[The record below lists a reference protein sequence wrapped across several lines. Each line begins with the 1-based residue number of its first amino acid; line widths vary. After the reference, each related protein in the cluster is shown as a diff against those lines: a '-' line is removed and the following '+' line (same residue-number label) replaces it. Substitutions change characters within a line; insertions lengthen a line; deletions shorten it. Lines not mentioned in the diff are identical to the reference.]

1 MSALKSNPIR
11 ILGLWDVPEQCYP
24 VWRKGSKGRQ
34 VGIVGC
40 SDSWRFYSDG
50 VLDYG
55 DRKLNHC
62 VQLVGYDTS
71 ANPPYW

>member
-1 MSALKSNPIR
+1 MPHSRNRSAFRGFETSRSSSAIR
-11 ILGLWDVPEQCYP
+11 A
-24 VWRKGSKGRQ
+24 KGNQRPQ

>member
-1 MSALKSNPIR
+1 M
-11 ILGLWDVPEQCYP
+11 
-24 VWRKGSKGRQ
+24 WRKGSKGRQ

>member
-1 MSALKSNPIR
+1 MSRSSAS
-11 ILGLWDVPEQCYP
+11 P